1 MFQSLTWLL
10 QMPRVWGCKVPI
22 RHPTAG
28 ILSQV
33 QPCEATQDIP
43 GTEAVPKGGLGGLGM
58 QWAKEQASWLATA
71 GEESA
76 HFHIL
81 TQAAGHRAGNGIQR
95 RDGDL

>member
-1 MFQSLTWLL
+1 MKD
-10 QMPRVWGCKVPI
+10 G
-22 RHPTAG
+22 
-28 ILSQV
+28 
-33 QPCEATQDIP
+33 P
-43 GTEAVPKGGLGGLGM
+43 GTEAVLKGGLGGLGM

-81 TQAAGHRAGNGIQR
+81 TQAVGHRAGNGIQR

>member
-1 MFQSLTWLL
+1 ML
-10 QMPRVWGCKVPI
+10 
-22 RHPTAG
+22 
-28 ILSQV
+28 
-33 QPCEATQDIP
+33 
-43 GTEAVPKGGLGGLGM
+43 KGGLGGLGM

-81 TQAAGHRAGNGIQR
+81 TQAAGHRAGNGIQG